1 MPINET
7 KQLEMENKLIQPGSL
22 RKGFRKATG
31 TRFGTAYD
39 WREGSSKAGKA
50 TRRHGR
56 TIRDG
61 R

>member
-7 KQLEMENKLIQPGSL
+7 KQLEMKNNLTSSL
-22 RKGFRKATG
+22 REGFRKANG
-31 TRFGTAYD
+31 TRLGTAYD
-39 WREGSSKAGKA
+39 WREGSGNAGKKSS
-50 TRRHGR
+50 RHGQ

>member
-7 KQLEMENKLIQPGSL
+7 KQLENNLTCSL
-22 RKGFRKATG
+22 REGFRKATG
-31 TRFGTAYD
+31 TRLGTAYD
-39 WREGSSKAGKA
+39 WREGSGKAGK
-50 TRRHGR
+50 TTSRHGH